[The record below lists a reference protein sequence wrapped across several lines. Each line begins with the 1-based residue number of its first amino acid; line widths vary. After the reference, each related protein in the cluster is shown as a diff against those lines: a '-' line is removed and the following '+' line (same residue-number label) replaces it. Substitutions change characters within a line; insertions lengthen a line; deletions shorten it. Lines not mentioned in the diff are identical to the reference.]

1 MSRTAV
7 VTPIVVVFSL
17 LASACGSSS
26 ATVVSSVPEG
36 APSAPPPPSSSTAAS
51 TTQPPTSQ
59 PQPPGSTGGGTT
71 TLQVWFTRG
80 ETLWFT
86 TEQVAST
93 RAVAAAAVRALI
105 AGPSDTELAAGVG
118 SVVPAA
124 TQLLGIDIA
133 DGVATV
139 DLSSEFAAGGGSLSE
154 QMRLAQLV
162 YTLTQFPTVDGVRLR
177 LDGKDVSVFSGEGI
191 VLPDPMRRRDFAELY
206 PVIVVET
213 PQIGDTLTG
222 TVTVRGTANVF
233 EANVSIEIRDAK
245 GRRIASTHTLAT
257 CGTGCRGRY
266 SATLRFSVPSVQAG
280 TVVVHD
286 DDAAGTGTPPHQ
298 VLIPVTL
305 RPSGS

>member
-1 MSRTAV
+1 M
-7 VTPIVVVFSL
+7 
-17 LASACGSSS
+17 
-26 ATVVSSVPEG
+26 
-36 APSAPPPPSSSTAAS
+36 
-51 TTQPPTSQ
+51 
-59 PQPPGSTGGGTT
+59 

-80 ETLWFT
+80 ETLWFS
-86 TEQVAST
+86 TEQVPST
-93 RAVAAAAVRALI
+93 KAVAAAAVRALI
-105 AGPSDTELAAGVG
+105 AGPSDAQRSAGVG

-124 TQLLGIDIA
+124 AQLLGINIV

-139 DLSSEFAAGGGSLSE
+139 DLSSEFASGGGSLSQ

-162 YTLTQFPTVDGVRLR
+162 YTLTQFPTVDAVRLR

-191 VLPDPMRRRDFAELY
+191 VLPDPMRRRNFADLL
-206 PVIVVET
+206 PVIVVES
-213 PQIGDTLTG
+213 PQIGDTLAG

-245 GRRIASTHTLAT
+245 GRQIASTHTLAT

-266 SATLRFSVPSVQAG
+266 SATLQFSVPSVQTG

-298 VLIPVTL
+298 VLIPVIL
-305 RPSGS
+305 RP